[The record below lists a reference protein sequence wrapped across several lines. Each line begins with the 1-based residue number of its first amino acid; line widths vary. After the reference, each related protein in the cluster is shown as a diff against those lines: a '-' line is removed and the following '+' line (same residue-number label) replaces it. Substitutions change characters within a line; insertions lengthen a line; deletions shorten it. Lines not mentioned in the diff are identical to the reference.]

1 VLLGNNTLTL
11 TQAQSTFSGQ
21 ITGTGGLT
29 VAGGDQ
35 TLSGSNSYAGPTIIQ
50 AGASLNLAGGGS
62 ISSSAVQSD
71 GLFDIRY
78 TAGDVAIAGLTGA
91 GQVNLG
97 IHTLT
102 LAQAQGTFS
111 GQITGTGGLTVAGGS
126 QTLSGANDFSGQ
138 TQIAA
143 GASLAL
149 SGAGSLAHSSGVRA
163 DGAWDIGGA
172 AGDVATAGLT
182 GAGQVNLG
190 ARTLTLTQAQGTF
203 SGQITG
209 TGGLAVAGGDQTLS
223 GANDFSGQTQIAA
236 GASLALSGA
245 GSLAH
250 SSGVRADG
258 TWDIGGAAGDVAI
271 AGLTGAGQVNLG
283 ARTLT
288 LTQAQGTFSG
298 QITGTGGLTVAGG
311 TQTLSGS
318 NSYAGPTTIQAG
330 ASLNLAGGGSI
341 SSSAVQSDG
350 LFDVRGTAG
359 DVAIAGLTGAGQVSL
374 GANTLTLTQA
384 QGTFSGQ
391 ITGAGG
397 LTLSGGT
404 QTLSGSNS
412 YTGNTTIHSGT
423 LIAAHSNAVGSGAV
437 RIEGGVFSVESG
449 VQITN
454 AIMLSGGGY
463 QRAVSGNLTSAVNAT
478 SLLGGVDTT
487 AQILGGSSGSTTL
500 ITSFSDASDALND
513 GIRRSDVYSF
523 QGTGTSVFVLELS
536 FVSPKPDAFLAWL
549 NGENQWVNAVEGN
562 LSGTNNASAA
572 QRGFAG
578 GFSLFQ
584 NGDGESF
591 AGYGANLEDYI
602 GAWGV
607 EMSGGTTGVWAVLN
621 HNSDFAAVPEP
632 APCLPVALACFALPL
647 LCRKR
652 RHTA

>member
-35 TLSGSNSYAGPTIIQ
+35 TLSGSNSYAGPTTIQ
-50 AGASLNLAGGGS
+50 AGASLNLTGGGA

-91 GQVNLG
+91 GQINLG

-102 LAQAQGTFS
+102 LTQAQGTFG

-126 QTLSGANDFSGQ
+126 QTLSGSNDYSGQ
-138 TQIAA
+138 TLITA

-163 DGAWDIGGA
+163 DGTWDISGTA
-172 AGDVATAGLT
+172 DDAATAGLT
-182 GAGQVNLG
+182 GAGQVSLG
-190 ARTLTLTQAQGTF
+190 ARMLTLTQAQGTF

-209 TGGLAVAGGDQTLS
+209 TGGLTVAGGDQTLS
-223 GANDFSGQTQIAA
+223 GANDYSGQTLIAA

-258 TWDIGGAAGDVAI
+258 TWDISGTAGDAAI
-271 AGLTGAGQVNLG
+271 AGLTGSGQVSLG

-298 QITGTGGLTVAGG
+298 QITGTGGLTVA
-311 TQTLSGS
+311 
-318 NSYAGPTTIQAG
+318 
-330 ASLNLAGGGSI
+330 
-341 SSSAVQSDG
+341 
-350 LFDVRGTAG
+350 
-359 DVAIAGLTGAGQVSL
+359 
-374 GANTLTLTQA
+374 
-384 QGTFSGQ
+384 
-391 ITGAGG
+391 
-397 LTLSGGT
+397 GGT

-463 QRAVSGNLTSAVNAT
+463 QRAISGNLTSAVNAT

-536 FVSPKPDAFLAWL
+536 FASLEPGTFLAWL

-562 LSGTNNASAA
+562 LSGTNNAGAA

-578 GFSLFQ
+578 SFSLFQ
-584 NGDGESF
+584 NGDGGSF

-607 EMSGGTTGVWAVLN
+607 EMSGGATGVWAVLN

-632 APCLPVALACFALPL
+632 APCLPVALACLTLPL